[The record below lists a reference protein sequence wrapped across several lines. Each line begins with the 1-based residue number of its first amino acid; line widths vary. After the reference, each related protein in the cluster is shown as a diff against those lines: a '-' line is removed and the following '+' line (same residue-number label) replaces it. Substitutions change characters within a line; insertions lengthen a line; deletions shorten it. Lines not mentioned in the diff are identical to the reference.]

1 MKILNCSG
9 ASMSVVIS
17 GTGLFTPPEK
27 ISNDELVHCF
37 NLYVERFNSE
47 NNAAI
52 TAGTINALSYSSS
65 EFIEKASG
73 IKSRYVMAKKDILN
87 IDLMRPTIVE
97 RSNDEISIQAEIG
110 VAAAKQALEAANK
123 TASDIDL
130 VIVACAY
137 TQRSYPAMAIEI
149 QNALGCNG
157 WGFDML
163 VACSAATFGI
173 INAANAIRSGTAK
186 TVLVINPEILSPQIN
201 YRDRDSHFIF
211 GDVAT
216 AVVIEDQSTATS
228 KHCFKIIGEQ
238 PITQFSNNIRSNI
251 GYMNNCDPDNASA
264 DDKYFIQQ
272 GRKVF
277 KEVLPMVSELIS
289 SQMAKVGLAP
299 DDITRLYLH
308 QANINMNGFIAKKVL
323 GRVPSL
329 SEAPIILDEY
339 ANTSS
344 AGCIIALHKH
354 HEDLESGNKMV
365 LCSFG
370 AGYSA
375 CCLILEHL

>member
-1 MKILNCSG
+1 
-9 ASMSVVIS
+9 MSVVIS

-27 ISNDELVHCF
+27 ISNDELVACF
-37 NLYVERFNSE
+37 NSYVDKFNTE
-47 NNAAI
+47 NAQAI
-52 TAGTINALSYSSS
+52 ENGELEALSYSSS
-65 EFIEKASG
+65 AFIEKASG
-73 IKSRYVMAKKDILN
+73 IKSRYVMSKQDILDV
-87 IDLMRPTIVE
+87 DLMRPTFVE
-97 RSNDEISIQAEIG
+97 RSNDELSMQAEIG
-110 VAAAKQALEAANK
+110 VAAAKQAMEAANK
-123 TASDIDL
+123 TPEDIDL
-130 VIVACAY
+130 IIVACAY

-149 QNALGCNG
+149 QQALGCGG
-157 WGFDML
+157 WAFDML

-186 TVLVINPEILSPQIN
+186 TVLVINPEILTPQIN

-216 AVVIEDQSTATS
+216 ASVIEDESTATGE
-228 KHCFKIIGEQ
+228 HVFKIIGEQ

-251 GYMNNCDPDNASA
+251 GYMNQCSPETEHA

-277 KEVLPMVSELIS
+277 KEVLPMVSNLIA
-289 SQMAKVGLAP
+289 SQMEKAQVTP
-299 DDITRLYLH
+299 NDIKRLYLH
-308 QANINMNGFIAKKVL
+308 QANINMNNFIGKKVL
-323 GRVPSL
+323 GRDPQAG
-329 SEAPIILDEY
+329 EAPIILDEY

-344 AGCIIALHKH
+344 AGCIIALHKYH
-354 HEDLESGNKMV
+354 DGLNSGDKAV

-375 CCLILEHL
+375 CCLILEYK

>member
-1 MKILNCSG
+1 
-9 ASMSVVIS
+9 MSIVIS
-17 GTGLFTPPEK
+17 GTGLFTPSEK
-27 ISNDELVHCF
+27 ISNDELVACF
-37 NLYVERFNSE
+37 NCYVNKFNSD
-47 NNAAI
+47 NAQAI
-52 TAGTINALSYSSS
+52 LEGELTALSHSSS
-65 EFIEKASG
+65 AFIEKASG
-73 IKSRYVMAKKDILN
+73 IKNRYVMSKKDILN
-87 IDLMRPTIVE
+87 VDIMKPIFVE
-97 RSNDEISIQAEIG
+97 RPNDALSMQAEIG
-110 VAAAKQALEAANK
+110 VAAAKQAMAAANK
-123 TASDIDL
+123 TADDIDL
-130 VIVACAY
+130 IIVACAY

-149 QNALGCNG
+149 QQALGCSG

-173 INAANAIRSGTAK
+173 INAANAVRSGTAK

-216 AVVIEDQSTATS
+216 ASIIEDESTATGE
-228 KHCFKIIGEQ
+228 HVFKIIAEQ

-251 GYMNNCDPDNASA
+251 GYMNQCTPENFNDV
-264 DDKYFIQQ
+264 DKYFIQQ

-277 KEVLPMVSELIS
+277 KEVLPMVSTLIA
-289 SQMAKVGLAP
+289 SQMEKVNLAP
-299 DDITRLYLH
+299 EDIKRLYLH
-308 QANINMNGFIAKKVL
+308 QANINMNNFIGKKVL
-323 GRVPSL
+323 GREPTPQ
-329 SEAPIILDEY
+329 EAPIILDEY

-354 HEDLESGNKMV
+354 HDELYSGDKAV

-375 CCLILEHL
+375 CCLILEYV